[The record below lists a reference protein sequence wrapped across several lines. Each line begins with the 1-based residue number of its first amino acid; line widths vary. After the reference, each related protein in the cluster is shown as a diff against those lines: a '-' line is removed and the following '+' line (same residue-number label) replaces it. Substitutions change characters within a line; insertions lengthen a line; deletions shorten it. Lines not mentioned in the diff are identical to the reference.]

1 MAAQNQAFPTV
12 DGDECSWA
20 DIAVTFNVPG
30 GATVP
35 LVDLEA
41 IKWSGKV
48 EVGSTSGTSGGR
60 VMKTTAGSET
70 SEASAT
76 LTRSGAALLMEGLE
90 VAALALPGA
99 VRGNEVIISG
109 VRFDILIQHTPLG
122 STRIYTTKLS
132 GCRYLGDSNDMK
144 SGNDADMIELT
155 LNPIKIARKSAT
167 GRWLVLR

>member
-1 MAAQNQAFPTV
+1 MANQAYPSV

-48 EVGSTSGTSGGR
+48 EVGESRGTSGGR
-60 VMKTTAGSET
+60 VMKTTAGSES

-76 LTRSGAALLMEGLE
+76 LTRSGVKQLREQLEIAA
-90 VAALALPGA
+90 VAANL

-122 STRIYTTKLS
+122 SADIHTTKLS
-132 GCRYLGDSNDMK
+132 GCRYLGDSDDMK
-144 SGNDADMIELT
+144 QGNEADMVELT
-155 LNPIKIARKSAT
+155 LNPVKIARKSAT

>member
-1 MAAQNQAFPTV
+1 MTNQAFPSV

-20 DIAVTFNVPG
+20 DIAVTFNVPA

-48 EVGSTSGTSGGR
+48 EVSQSRGTSGGR
-60 VMKTTAGSET
+60 VMKTTAGAET

-90 VAALALPGA
+90 TAAVAAGA

-109 VRFDILIQHTPLG
+109 VRFDILVQHTPLG
-122 STRIYTTKLS
+122 SARIYTTKLS
-132 GCRYLGDSNDMK
+132 GCRFLGDSNDMK
-144 SGNDADMIELT
+144 QGNEADMIEIT
-155 LNPIKIARKSAT
+155 LNPIRIARKSAT